1 MPKAQ
6 MDTKQF
12 TGISGLVLRT
22 GAVSNVLVTVPAFL
36 VYDAYIG
43 ALLDQAPD
51 TPWLVWIWSGM
62 AFLWGVMMWDLAGDL
77 GAKWPLLRYLIAEK
91 AVTSASAVVG
101 FLIGDLPGRALT
113 ALVVTDV
120 IWIPLFWM
128 ILRGARMRFAA
139 GGEDAC

>member
-6 MDTKQF
+6 MDTTLF
-12 TGISGLVLRT
+12 TRISRLVLRA
-22 GAVSNVLVTVPAFL
+22 GAISNVLVTVPAFL
-36 VYDAYIG
+36 VYDAYID
-43 ALLDQAPD
+43 ALLDRAPN

-77 GAKWPLLRYLIAEK
+77 GARWPLLRYLIAEK
-91 AVTSASAVVG
+91 AVTSTSAVVG
-101 FLIGDLPGRALT
+101 FLIGDLPGRAFA

-128 ILRGARMRFAA
+128 ILRGARTRFGA
-139 GGEDAC
+139 GSDSSR